1 MHIVLFGAFKSVIN
15 AANELGIR
23 LTIID
28 KVQLVDTSLLQ
39 PNHQFI
45 LLDYHQKDLA
55 KNIIAAITQSQKVD
69 MILSFTEPALLLASQ
84 IAEELG
90 IATPFSS
97 EVVKNTKDKQRM
109 RQKLAD
115 SPHTIA
121 HQLACDAKQAAAF
134 VKEQNRAV
142 IIKPVDGVGSESVV
156 CVTPDNLNALHRL
169 DFTNQEYLCEE
180 FVHGQ
185 EFSVECFSFA
195 GRHKLLSV
203 HQKFKTGAEY
213 PNPFVEIGHIGP
225 ADLTPQTWQLIETAV
240 FDCLDRMGICDGP
253 SHTEV
258 ILTDTE
264 VKIVETHTR
273 VGGDRIFHLLKLS
286 TGIDIFR
293 LSLQWFCQKTGYI
306 GTISRKGVAA
316 VYFFHAPQGHH
327 QPNHRR

>member
-39 PNHQFI
+39 PNHQFV
-45 LLDYHQKDLA
+45 LLDYHQKNLA

-90 IATPFSS
+90 HRYAIFIRSGKKHQRQTAYAT
-97 EVVKNTKDKQRM
+97 
-109 RQKLAD
+109 KLAD

-169 DFTNQEYLCEE
+169 DFTNQEYLC
-180 FVHGQ
+180 
-185 EFSVECFSFA
+185 
-195 GRHKLLSV
+195 K
-203 HQKFKTGAEY
+203 
-213 PNPFVEIGHIGP
+213 
-225 ADLTPQTWQLIETAV
+225 
-240 FDCLDRMGICDGP
+240 
-253 SHTEV
+253 
-258 ILTDTE
+258 
-264 VKIVETHTR
+264 
-273 VGGDRIFHLLKLS
+273 
-286 TGIDIFR
+286 
-293 LSLQWFCQKTGYI
+293 
-306 GTISRKGVAA
+306 
-316 VYFFHAPQGHH
+316 
-327 QPNHRR
+327 